1 MKKGKHNRHVH
12 VMTKL
17 HEIEVM
23 RQARTGIREMIDEAT
38 EDLQFAY
45 DPSLRDEIGQQLTT
59 LYALHDA
66 LGQGIKQSE
75 YIWN

>member
-1 MKKGKHNRHVH
+1 MKKSNHAKHVH

-23 RQARTGIREMIDEAT
+23 RQARTGIRETIDEAT
-38 EDLQFAY
+38 VDLQSAY
-45 DPSLRDEIGQQLTT
+45 DPWLRDEIGQQLTM
-59 LYALHDA
+59 LYAIHDA
-66 LGQGIKQSE
+66 LGQGIKQSN